1 MAVEKMGLNF
11 TDLKNLTFPEFNST
25 KRASDYLREIPQ
37 VANES
42 TNYWFGWG
50 VIFSLFAVLYYLLRE
65 DEQRGGFGYDEGQ
78 SFAITSS
85 ITFIFGLLFVMVGFI
100 HNFMPVGVMGG
111 LFLVIQLIITY
122 INNDR

>member
-11 TDLKNLTFPEFNST
+11 TDLKNLSFPEFNSS
-25 KRASDYLREIPQ
+25 KSASDYLREIPQ

-42 TNYWFGWG
+42 TDYFLGWG
-50 VIFSLFAVLYYLLRE
+50 MIFSMFAILYYMLKE

-100 HNFMPVGVMGG
+100 HNFMPVGVM
-111 LFLVIQLIITY
+111 
-122 INNDR
+122 